1 MGRFVRPETVT
12 LHISDGDTLVVK
24 KRLNTGERRA
34 MFAAMATE
42 GEDGDLK
49 LNRLKVG
56 IATILAF
63 LVDWSLRDDEGKPV
77 VIRDQPAD
85 IIMAILD
92 ALDTDSFKE
101 ILDAIEGH
109 ERTMAAEREQEKNAR
124 RGGTESP
131 ATSPS
136 LVA

>member
-12 LHISDGDTLVVK
+12 LKISQGDTLVVK

-34 MFAAMATE
+34 MFAAMAQQTD
-42 GEDGDLK
+42 DGDLR

-63 LVDWSLRDDEGKPV
+63 LVDWSLRDDDGKPV
-77 VIRDQPAD
+77 VILNKSAD
-85 IIMAILD
+85 DVTAILD

-101 ILDAIEGH
+101 ILDAIETH
-109 ERTMAAEREQEKNAR
+109 ERAMTAEREAEKKTDAPN
-124 RGGTESP
+124 ESETMP
-131 ATSPS
+131 VS
-136 LVA
+136 VAS